1 MASPLRLQGIECV
14 SLFYFALLTGILNTT
29 MRLLIFL
36 LLLVGSGGLYSQKD
50 SVEIRCKVQ
59 GLKSGTVKLISVFGD
74 QNLFVD
80 STFSNEQGE
89 FEWIRKKPYH
99 PGYYYLILP
108 DYTNFHMIL
117 DSDQDFSMHT
127 TKEDLIGNMRIQ
139 GSIDNQLLYETLKL
153 QLRHEFAM
161 DSLNAMRNAK
171 ANDSVALKK
180 YDVEVKKI
188 IDEKK
193 NQLDGFIKK
202 YPNVFFVKFKRAGQ
216 NPDLVDVR
224 KANGEIDR
232 DRQLE
237 LFRQA
242 YWDNVDLSDKR
253 LLYTPVLVNK
263 LKKFIVELTPQH
275 PDSIIRQ
282 ADFII
287 KKSLA
292 NKEIFQ
298 FVSNWI
304 ALNYEP
310 TKTKVMDGEAVFVHI
325 LDKYFTKE
333 NAFWMDDKELAAIKK
348 KVYEMQSSCLGC
360 QGQDIVSTDLNGATR
375 SIYELKED
383 FVIVYMYDPDCDH
396 CQKETPQLVQFYK
409 EWKSKGVE
417 VFAVVLNSTDQK
429 WRDFVKKYQTDLW
442 INVHDPTNRSIYAKY
457 FVDITPEIYVLNKER
472 KIIGKNLKPD
482 QIKLIIEKEL
492 ASKSK

>member
-1 MASPLRLQGIECV
+1 
-14 SLFYFALLTGILNTT
+14 
-29 MRLLIFL
+29 MRGSIL
-36 LLLVGSGGLYSQKD
+36 LLLFLLGTVCLFSQKD
-50 SVEIRCKVQ
+50 SVEIRCKVE

-80 STFSNEQGE
+80 STFSNAQGE

-117 DSDQDFSMHT
+117 DTDQHFSMFT
-127 TKEDLIGNMRIQ
+127 TKEDLIGNMRIKDC
-139 GSIDNQLLYETLKL
+139 IDNQLLYESLKL
-153 QLRHEFAM
+153 QLKHEIAM
-161 DSLNAMRNAK
+161 DSLNTMKNSAP
-171 ANDSVALKK
+171 NDSLVLDKFDLGIK
-180 YDVEVKKI
+180 QI

-193 NQLDGFIKK
+193 RQMEGFIKK
-202 YPNVFFVKFKRAGQ
+202 YSDAFFVKFKRAGQ
-216 NPDLVDVR
+216 NPDLMNLR
-224 KANGEIDR
+224 NAKGEVDR

-237 LFRQA
+237 MYRLAF
-242 YWDNVDLSDKR
+242 WDNVDLSDTR

-263 LKKFIVELTPQH
+263 LKKFILELTPQH

-282 ADFII
+282 ADYII
-287 KKSLA
+287 KKSLV

-310 TKTKVMDGEAVFVHI
+310 TKTKVMDGEAVFVFI

-333 NAFWMDDKELAAIKK
+333 NAFWMDEKELAAIKK
-348 KVYEMQSSCLGC
+348 KVFEMKSSCLGC
-360 QGQDIVSTDLNGATR
+360 QGQDIISTDLNGLTR
-375 SIYELKED
+375 SVYELKED
-383 FVIVYMYDPDCDH
+383 YVIVYMYDPDCDH
-396 CQKETPQLVQFYK
+396 CQKETPQLLQFYK

-417 VFAVVLNSTDQK
+417 IFAVVLNSTDQK
-429 WRDFVKKYQTDLW
+429 WRDFVKKYQTDVW

-482 QIKLIIEKEL
+482 QIKLIIEKDLKE
-492 ASKSK
+492 KSK

>member
-1 MASPLRLQGIECV
+1 
-14 SLFYFALLTGILNTT
+14 
-29 MRLLIFL
+29 MRGSIL
-36 LLLVGSGGLYSQKD
+36 LLLFLLGTVCLFSQKD
-50 SVEIRCKVQ
+50 NVEIRCKVE

-80 STFSNEQGE
+80 STFSNAQGE

-117 DSDQDFSMHT
+117 DTDQHFSMFT
-127 TKEDLIGNMRIQ
+127 TKEDLIGNMRIKDC
-139 GSIDNQLLYETLKL
+139 IDNQLLYESLKL
-153 QLRHEFAM
+153 QLKHEIAM
-161 DSLNAMRNAK
+161 DSLNTMKNNAP
-171 ANDSVALKK
+171 NDSLVLDKFDLGIK
-180 YDVEVKKI
+180 QI

-193 NQLDGFIKK
+193 RQMEGFIKK
-202 YPNVFFVKFKRAGQ
+202 YSDAFFVKFKRAGQ
-216 NPDLVDVR
+216 NPDLMNLR
-224 KANGEIDR
+224 NAKGEVDR

-237 LFRQA
+237 MYRLAF
-242 YWDNVDLSDKR
+242 WDNVDLSDTR

-263 LKKFIVELTPQH
+263 LKKFILELTPQH

-282 ADFII
+282 ADYII
-287 KKSLA
+287 KKSLV

-310 TKTKVMDGEAVFVHI
+310 TKTKVMDGEAVFVFI

-333 NAFWMDDKELAAIKK
+333 NAFWMDEKELAAIKK
-348 KVYEMQSSCLGC
+348 KVFEMKSSCLGC
-360 QGQDIVSTDLNGATR
+360 QGQDIISTDLNGLTR
-375 SIYELKED
+375 SVYELKED
-383 FVIVYMYDPDCDH
+383 YVIVYMYDPDCDH
-396 CQKETPQLVQFYK
+396 CQKETPQLLQFYK

-417 VFAVVLNSTDQK
+417 IFAVVLNSTDQK
-429 WRDFVKKYQTDLW
+429 WRDFVKKYQTDVW

-482 QIKLIIEKEL
+482 QIKLIIEKDLKE
-492 ASKSK
+492 KSK

>member
-1 MASPLRLQGIECV
+1 M
-14 SLFYFALLTGILNTT
+14 
-29 MRLLIFL
+29 L
-36 LLLVGSGGLYSQKD
+36 LLFGSTWLFSQKD

-117 DSDQDFSMHT
+117 DADQHFSMVT
-127 TKEDLIGNMRIQ
+127 TKEDLIGNMRVKDC
-139 GSIDNQLLYETLKL
+139 IDNQLLYESLKL
-153 QLRHEFAM
+153 QLKHEIAM
-161 DSLNAMRNAK
+161 DSLNTMKNNAP
-171 ANDSVALKK
+171 NDNLTLDKF
-180 YDVEVKKI
+180 DLGIKKI

-193 NQLDGFIKK
+193 QQMEGFIKK
-202 YPNVFFVKFKRAGQ
+202 YPDVFFVKFKRAGQ
-216 NPDLVDVR
+216 NPDLMNLR
-224 KANGEIDR
+224 NAKGEVDR

-237 LFRQA
+237 MYRLAF
-242 YWDNVDLSDKR
+242 WDNVDLSDTR

-263 LKKFIVELTPQH
+263 LKKFILELTPQH

-282 ADFII
+282 ADYII
-287 KKSLA
+287 KKSLV

-310 TKTKVMDGEAVFVHI
+310 TKTKVMDGEAVFVFI

-333 NAFWMDDKELAAIKK
+333 NAFWMDEKELAAIKK

-360 QGQDIVSTDLNGATR
+360 QGQDIISTDLNGATR

-396 CQKETPQLVQFYK
+396 CQKETPQLIQFYK
-409 EWKSKGVE
+409 EWKAKGVE

-482 QIKLIIEKEL
+482 QIKLIIEKDL
-492 ASKSK
+492 ASRSK

>member
-1 MASPLRLQGIECV
+1 
-14 SLFYFALLTGILNTT
+14 
-29 MRLLIFL
+29 MRGSIL
-36 LLLVGSGGLYSQKD
+36 LLLFMFGTVCLFSQKD
-50 SVEIRCKVQ
+50 SVEIRCKVE

-80 STFSNEQGE
+80 STFSNAQGE

-117 DSDQDFSMHT
+117 DTDQHFSMFT
-127 TKEDLIGNMRIQ
+127 TKEDLIGNMRIKDC
-139 GSIDNQLLYETLKL
+139 IDNQLLYESLKL
-153 QLRHEFAM
+153 QLKHEIAM
-161 DSLNAMRNAK
+161 DSLNTMKNSAP
-171 ANDSVALKK
+171 NDSLVLDKFDLGIK
-180 YDVEVKKI
+180 QI

-193 NQLDGFIKK
+193 RQMEGFIKK
-202 YPNVFFVKFKRAGQ
+202 YPDAFFVKFKRAGQ
-216 NPDLVDVR
+216 NPDLMNLR
-224 KANGEIDR
+224 NAKGEVDR

-237 LFRQA
+237 MYRLAF
-242 YWDNVDLSDKR
+242 WDNVDLSDTR

-263 LKKFIVELTPQH
+263 LKKFILELTPQH

-282 ADFII
+282 ADYII
-287 KKSLA
+287 KKSLV

-310 TKTKVMDGEAVFVHI
+310 TKTKVMDGEAVFVFI

-333 NAFWMDDKELAAIKK
+333 NAFWMDEKELAAIKK
-348 KVYEMQSSCLGC
+348 KVFEMKSSCLGC
-360 QGQDIVSTDLNGATR
+360 QGQDIISTDLNGLTR
-375 SIYELKED
+375 SVYELKED
-383 FVIVYMYDPDCDH
+383 YVIVYMYDPDCDH
-396 CQKETPQLVQFYK
+396 CQKETPQLLQFYK

-417 VFAVVLNSTDQK
+417 IFAVVLNSTDQK
-429 WRDFVKKYQTDLW
+429 WRDFVKKYQTDVW

-482 QIKLIIEKEL
+482 QIKLIIEKDLKE
-492 ASKSK
+492 KSK